1 MFTFLTIWSTWLLAT
16 GSIYQAPPA
25 AFPDVPTITE
35 TSVGQARIGMSTAQ
49 LKKLYKGCAFSPTS
63 MAAYGFDEHES
74 KPSGVT
80 VSYAGKK
87 LFVYFPDWKT
97 KKQLAGLIALHP
109 AYRTAKGIHVNSTSG
124 QLKAAL
130 PGVVVVPNMMDA
142 NLEVAF
148 SGSVEKP
155 GIQYVFYKQGNVG
168 NYVVADT
175 PVKISV
181 SNAKIT
187 WIQVY
192 PH

>member
-1 MFTFLTIWSTWLLAT
+1 MLAFLTFWSTWLLAS
-16 GSIYQAPPA
+16 GSFSQTPPT

-35 TSVGQARIGMSTAQ
+35 TSVGKARIGMPIAR
-49 LKKLYKGCAFSPTS
+49 LRELYKGCAFAPTHL
-63 MAAYGFDEHES
+63 AAYGFDGEDP
-74 KPSGVT
+74 KPGGVT

-87 LFVYFPDWKT
+87 LFVYFPDWQT

-109 AYRTAKGIHVNSTSG
+109 AYRTAQGIHVTSTSG

-130 PGVVVVPNMMDA
+130 PGVLVVPNMLDA
-142 NLEVAF
+142 NIEMAF

-155 GIQYVFYKQGNVG
+155 GIEYVFYNQGNVG
-168 NYVVADT
+168 NYVVVDT